1 VKEQEKFKVFKE
13 VFDEP
18 TMKAI
23 SKLASDGYI
32 DYMLGV
38 ISTGKEANVYLVKT
52 PDNKSLAA
60 KIYRIETSAFENM
73 WKYVKGDY
81 RFENA
86 KLDKRNIVLIWA
98 KKEFKNLQLAENAGV
113 RVPKPIICRR
123 NILLMEF
130 IGEGEIAAPTAKNCP
145 PENLDEWMK
154 TILENI
160 KKLYQRAGIV
170 HSDLSEYNILNYDGE
185 PVIIDIGQAVVK
197 EHPQADEFL
206 RKDIQ
211 NVLNWFKKLGVTT
224 PLVDK
229 VYKEIVGKVGNG
241 RV

>member
-1 VKEQEKFKVFKE
+1 
-13 VFDEP
+13 
-18 TMKAI
+18 
-23 SKLASDGYI
+23 
-32 DYMLGV
+32 
-38 ISTGKEANVYLVKT
+38 
-52 PDNKSLAA
+52 
-60 KIYRIETSAFENM
+60 
-73 WKYVKGDY
+73 
-81 RFENA
+81 
-86 KLDKRNIVLIWA
+86 
-98 KKEFKNLQLAENAGV
+98 
-113 RVPKPIICRR
+113 
-123 NILLMEF
+123 
-130 IGEGEIAAPTAKNCP
+130 
-145 PENLDEWMK
+145 
-154 TILENI
+154 LESI